1 MSNKKEQPWV
11 LSPVSAIVANMYM
24 KHFEELALQTASER
38 PRVWKRYVDDTCCI
52 ISFKEQ
58 LKIVRRLLTPPG
70 YMSLDNFGL
79 MESMFDIIEREVQE
93 ESMDSTSSE
102 EQHLKSFMRDSGK
115 ILFKLIVSLP
125 VSSNI
130 QQEFTLETPIQTTSS
145 FL

>member
-1 MSNKKEQPWV
+1 MAPTSRKRVRYTFDVYFTNEEQKE
-11 LSPVSAIVANMYM
+11 
-24 KHFEELALQTASER
+24 
-38 PRVWKRYVDDTCCI
+38 
-52 ISFKEQ
+52 SFKER

-70 YMSLDNFGL
+70 CMSLDNFGL
-79 MESMFDIIEREVQE
+79 MESMFDIVEREVQE
-93 ESMDSTSSE
+93 ENMDSTSSE